1 MLVDVQLPL
10 SWINVTFAFLE
21 VICSITLIVV
31 ATPAI
36 AACIPVVGTAC
47 FCIQKVYLRT
57 SRQVRLMDLEAK
69 APLCTQFLET
79 LAGVTTIRAFGWASS
94 YRKRNDVLLDK
105 SQIPFYLLATVQNWL
120 VLVLELMTAGLVTS
134 IIGIAVGIRSK
145 VDPGFLGL
153 ALVSAMDIGLTFRLL
168 ITYWT
173 DFEISL
179 SAVGRIR
186 EFATTPSEHQTVH
199 PANLPDQW
207 PRDGSVTFDGFSAS
221 YSEGGKFV
229 LKDINLKIEAG
240 EKIGLCGRTGSG
252 KSSLVAALF
261 GLLHHEEGQILFDNI
276 SVTDISLSILRSK
289 IIALPQEPF
298 FLKGTI
304 RHNLA
309 PWTPEDNRPS
319 VSDEQMEG
327 ALQQVQLLAK
337 LHSLAEEGQSA
348 LDLNLDK
355 VETLLSQGERQLFCL
370 ARAILMDA
378 KIVVLDEAT
387 SR

>member
-10 SWINVTFAFLE
+10 SWINVTFAILE
-21 VICSITLIVV
+21 VICSITLMVI
-31 ATPAI
+31 ATPAV
-36 AACIPVVGTAC
+36 AACIPVIGAVC
-47 FCIQKVYLRT
+47 FCIQNIYLRT

-79 LAGVTTIRAFGWASS
+79 LAGVITIRAFGWASS

-105 SQIPFYLLATVQNWL
+105 SQVPFYLLATVQNWL
-120 VLVLELMTAGLVTS
+120 VLVLELMTAGLVTLV
-134 IIGIAVGIRSK
+134 IGIAVSIRSE

-186 EFATTPSEHQTVH
+186 EFATTPSEQQTIN
-199 PANLPDQW
+199 ASDLPEQW
-207 PRDGSVTFDGFSAS
+207 PRNSVVTFKGFSAS
-221 YSEGGKFV
+221 YSEGGKLALNNV
-229 LKDINLKIEAG
+229 NLRIEAG

-261 GLLHHEEGQILFDNI
+261 GLLHHKEGQILLDGI
-276 SVTDISLSILRSK
+276 SITDFSLSILRSNL
-289 IIALPQEPF
+289 IALPQEPF
-298 FLKGTI
+298 FLKGTV
-304 RHNLA
+304 RYNLA
-309 PWTPEDNRPS
+309 PWAPEENRPS
-319 VSDEQMEG
+319 VSDEQMEV
-327 ALQQVQLLAK
+327 ALQQVQLFDK
-337 LHSLAEEGQSA
+337 LNNVVEEGQYA
-348 LDLNLDK
+348 LDLDLDK